1 MRFVFALAVLIALM
15 ASPAIAQDLTT
26 DKGKL
31 SYAVGWD
38 IGKDIERRG
47 AEFDVETLLQILYL
61 PQSGSVFPTT
71 NLGKC
76 SVLARKVY
84 LTRKKR

>member
-1 MRFVFALAVLIALM
+1 MWGNIFELLVARP
-15 ASPAIAQDLTT
+15 SP
-26 DKGKL
+26 
-31 SYAVGWD
+31 
-38 IGKDIERRG
+38 
-47 AEFDVETLLQILYL
+47 EFDVETLLQILYL